1 MWFADD
7 VARALLTV
15 RRPVGEVIVGQALV
29 AEDAGAFKHREK
41 EARKP
46 AHVDLVGSGSADRIV
61 VRKFDVGELHIPVI
75 LELVDHHC
83 QHLGHRVIHTLHS
96 TIAIW
101 VVGADGNFPNP
112 KKLVD
117 RLLKL

>member
-1 MWFADD
+1 MSSSLGANP
-7 VARALLTV
+7 VTALTELLCAV
-15 RRPVGEVIVGQALV
+15 R
-29 AEDAGAFKHREK
+29 
-41 EARKP
+41 
-46 AHVDLVGSGSADRIV
+46 
-61 VRKFDVGELHIPVI
+61 ELLIPVI

-83 QHLGHRVIHTLHS
+83 QHLSHRVIHTLHS

-117 RLLKL
+117 RFRKL